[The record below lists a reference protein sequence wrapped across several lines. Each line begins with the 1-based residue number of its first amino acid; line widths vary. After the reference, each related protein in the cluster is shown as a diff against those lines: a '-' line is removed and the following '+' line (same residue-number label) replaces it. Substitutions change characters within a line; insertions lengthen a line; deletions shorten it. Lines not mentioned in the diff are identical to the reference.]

1 MRKSGSARI
10 LREVFDMVSNTI
22 DATEMRTPHAGIAR
36 AHLFFAVEVI
46 RFLPFDYDPIG
57 G

>member
-22 DATEMRTPHAGIAR
+22 DATEMPHAGIAR

-46 RFLPFDYDPIG
+46 PFLPFDYDPIG